1 MEAFIVLAVA
11 AVILLILGVSGLA
24 VMKGL
29 MIVLGAVLALM
40 ILFFTACAAVLL
52 LSRRCR
58 GHFIRFDKSRRFETA
73 VYGVDGEEYANLF
86 PAEPIMRGIIYK
98 PGERTLFL
106 FRIGKRSFT
115 FDIHSVVIVVAGFSL
130 SVGSLSALIYT
141 SLLMSMI

>member
-1 MEAFIVLAVA
+1 MEALIVLAVA
-11 AVILLILGVSGLA
+11 AVILLILGVSGLT
-24 VMKGL
+24 VMKVI

-40 ILFFTACAAVLL
+40 ILFFTVCAAALL

-58 GHFIRFDKSRRFETA
+58 GHFVRFDKSGRFETA
-73 VYGVDGEEYANLF
+73 VYGIDGEEYANIF

-106 FRIGKRSFT
+106 FRRGKRSFA
-115 FDIHSVVIVVAGFSL
+115 FDTHSVMIVAAGFAL

-141 SLLMSMI
+141 SMLVSMV